1 MNQRAKRTAKTARMT
16 MSTEKSHKEPNL
28 KPSWFSKIFL
38 QGKIYLINPD
48 FQWRFMGYVILTVVF
63 SISIMFISNYLFFE
77 SFIAKGE
84 ALGLPENHAFFVLI
98 KEQRETMTTIFLFVS
113 VFISFVIGMWG
124 LFFSHRIAGPLY
136 RLRRYF
142 TDATETADSEQKLDP
157 IFFRQNDFF
166 LEVPDSINEYLK
178 KADLLQEARP
188 EVEEDQDEE
197 AA

>member
-1 MNQRAKRTAKTARMT
+1 MN
-16 MSTEKSHKEPNL
+16 TEKSNNEPNL
-28 KPSWFSKIFL
+28 QPSWFSKIFL
-38 QGKIYLINPD
+38 QGKIYLINPE

-98 KEQRETMTTIFLFVS
+98 KEQREIMTNIFLFVS
-113 VFISFVIGMWG
+113 VFVSFVIGMWG
-124 LFFSHRIAGPLY
+124 MFFSHRIAGPLY
-136 RLRRYF
+136 RLRKYF
-142 TDATETADSEQKLDP
+142 TDASEANNGKSKLRP

-178 KADLLQEARP
+178 KAELL
-188 EVEEDQDEE
+188 EESTEDHEDK

>member
-1 MNQRAKRTAKTARMT
+1 MN
-16 MSTEKSHKEPNL
+16 TEKSPQEPNL
-28 KPSWFSKIFL
+28 QPSWFSKIFL
-38 QGKIYLINPD
+38 QGKIYLINPE

-98 KEQRETMTTIFLFVS
+98 KEQREIMTTIFVFVS
-113 VFISFVIGMWG
+113 VFISFVIGLWG
-124 LFFSHRIAGPLY
+124 MFFSHRIAGPLY

-142 TDATETADSEQKLDP
+142 TDASELRKEGQSKLKP

-178 KADLLQEARP
+178 KAELLEEQKP
-188 EVEEDQDEE
+188 ENEDK